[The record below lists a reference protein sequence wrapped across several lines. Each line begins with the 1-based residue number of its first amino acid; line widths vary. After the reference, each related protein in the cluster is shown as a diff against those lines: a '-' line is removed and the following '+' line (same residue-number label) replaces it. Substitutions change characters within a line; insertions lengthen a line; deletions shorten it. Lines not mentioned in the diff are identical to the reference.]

1 MNESMKTIEEARDSS
16 RNYTKTT
23 GAVSGEG
30 EETWRRAEMDTTPK
44 SESSFKKQETNLV
57 KKTGFVSFFTEHL
70 DVNKLQ

>member
-1 MNESMKTIEEARDSS
+1 MNESMKTIEVARDSS

-23 GAVSGEG
+23 GALSGEG

-57 KKTGFVSFFTEHL
+57 TQPTKQRSYPS
-70 DVNKLQ
+70 LQST